1 MIRILAIVLLA
12 LCGMS
17 AAWARPAVAEHVSH
31 GNFKDVAL
39 YRPQGAPRG
48 FVLLLSAGSG
58 WTSRLDRAARA
69 LAGEG
74 AMVAGIDTAQ
84 LRTALSKDGGD
95 CVFPDGDLENLSH
108 YLQGYSQL
116 PTYLVPIVIGEGSG
130 GALAY
135 ALLAKSTPDVFGAA
149 ISLDFCP
156 RLDLGKRACSGR
168 SLRLGTASSAGAADL
183 LPGKLS
189 APWLVLQ
196 PAVGSSCTT
205 QTVRDFVAQVQGG
218 AIAKQP
224 LAAGDRGLPQLLASY
239 RALATRMHAAL
250 PPPPAGLTNLP
261 LIEVPATG
269 GAGNDTFV
277 ILLSGDGGWAG
288 LDKDIA
294 RALAAKGI
302 PVVGFDSLRYF
313 WHKRTPAGLAA
324 DLDRVVRHY
333 SAHWRKGRVVLL
345 GYSQGADVLPFA
357 INRLPPATRAQVA
370 QTVLMGL
377 SDKAAFEFHL
387 SSWLHRDDDSGLPI
401 LPEALKL
408 RADTT
413 LCLYGEDEKESLCPK
428 VPPGHVTPRALP
440 GGHHFDGAYDR
451 LADIILARLVPR

>member
-1 MIRILAIVLLA
+1 MIRIVFIALLA
-12 LCGMS
+12 LGGMTTAS
-17 AAWARPAVAEHVSH
+17 AGPAVPEHVSH

-48 FVLLLSAGSG
+48 FVLLLSGSSG
-58 WTSRLDRAARA
+58 WSSGLDRTARA
-69 LAGEG
+69 LAGDG

-84 LRTALSKDGGD
+84 LRTVLSKDGGD

-156 RLDLGKRACSGR
+156 RLDLGKRACSGG
-168 SLRLGTASSAGAADL
+168 SLRLGSAGTGSAVDL

-196 PAVGSSCTT
+196 PAAGSACNARA
-205 QTVRDFVAQVQGG
+205 VRDFVAQVGGG
-218 AIAKQP
+218 AIATRP
-224 LAAGDRGLPQLLASY
+224 LAAGDHGLPQLLAGY
-239 RALATRMHAAL
+239 RALAVRAHAAL
-250 PPPPAGLTNLP
+250 PPPPAALTDLP
-261 LIEVPATG
+261 LIEVPASG
-269 GAGNDTFV
+269 VGNGTFA
-277 ILLSGDGGWAG
+277 IMLSGDGGWAG
-288 LDKDIA
+288 LDKNIA

-313 WHKRTPAGLAA
+313 WRKRTPDRLAV
-324 DLDRVVRHY
+324 DLDRVVRY
-333 SAHWRKGRVVLL
+333 YAAHWHKHRVVLL

-377 SDKAAFEFHL
+377 SDKASFEFHL
-387 SSWLHRDDDSGLPI
+387 SSWLQRDDDSGLPI
-401 LPEALKL
+401 LPEARQL
-408 RADTT
+408 RADAT
-413 LCLYGEDEKESLCPK
+413 LCLYGEDEKESLCPRI
-428 VPPGHVTPRALP
+428 PPGHVTSRALP

-451 LADIILARLVPR
+451 LADIILARLARQ